1 MLQQRVKV
9 NLTGNLTFKL
19 LLHLVYFQAAVMLR
33 HADGEFPFK
42 REFILFPTI
51 HQKQLHMVTFA
62 ASLVALVVENPPANS
77 GDTGSIH
84 RLGRSPG
91 GGPGNPFQYSC
102 LENPMDR
109 GA

>member
-1 MLQQRVKV
+1 MQME
-9 NLTGNLTFKL
+9 NS
-19 LLHLVYFQAAVMLR
+19 HLK
-33 HADGEFPFK
+33 EN
-42 REFILFPTI
+42 LFPTI
-51 HQKQLHMVTFA
+51 HQKQLHMVAFV

-77 GDTGSIH
+77 GDAGSIH

-91 GGPGNPFQYSC
+91 GGPGNPLQYSF